1 MTLTSKLPDVGL
13 TIFSV
18 MSQLAAEHRAINL
31 SQGFPDFDVSPVLID
46 RVVHYM
52 RQGCNQYAPMT
63 GVPALREA
71 IAAKTA
77 ALYDAVYD
85 PESEV
90 TVTSGA
96 TEALYAAITAVVRPG
111 DEVIIVEPAYD
122 AYEPAVRLNGGR
134 AVFVPMTFPG
144 YRLDWDRLRKAVSA
158 HTRLLILNSPHN
170 PTGSVLTQEDIAQLK
185 TLVAGSDLLILSD
198 EVYEHILF
206 DGRRHASMAG
216 DPELR
221 QRSFVVSSF
230 GKTYHA
236 TGWKIGYCLAPAAM
250 STELRKVHQYLTFAS
265 NTPIQMALAD
275 YLGSRADHLELS
287 AFYQK
292 KRDLFLSLIGPSR
305 FRPLGCEGTY
315 FQMVDYHAISD
326 EPDTVFARRMTME
339 HGVAAIPP
347 SVFYH
352 QLDDHRV
359 LRFCFAK
366 NDATLKEAAE
376 KLCRI

>member
-1 MTLTSKLPDVGL
+1 MTLPSKLPDVGL

-31 SQGFPDFDVSPVLID
+31 SQGYPDFDVSPALID
-46 RVVHYM
+46 RVVYYM

-63 GVPALREA
+63 GVPALRKA
-71 IAAKTA
+71 IADKAA

-85 PESEV
+85 PETEV

-96 TEALYAAITAVVRPG
+96 TEALYAAITAAVRPG
-111 DEVIIVEPAYD
+111 DDVVIVEPAYD

-134 AVFVPMTFPG
+134 AVFVPMTYPG
-144 YRLDWDRLRKAVSA
+144 YRMDWDRVKAAVCPR
-158 HTRLLILNSPHN
+158 TRLLILNSPHN
-170 PTGSVLTQEDIAQLK
+170 PTGSVLTPEDLAALK
-185 TLVAGSDLLILSD
+185 TIAAGGDFLILSD
-198 EVYEHILF
+198 EVYEHIVF
-206 DGRRHASMAG
+206 DGRGHISMAN
-216 DPELR
+216 DAALR
-221 QRSFVVSSF
+221 ERSFVVSSF

-236 TGWKIGYCLAPAAM
+236 TGWKVGYCLAPKVL
-250 STELRKVHQYLTFAS
+250 STELRKVHQYLTFAT
-265 NTPIQMALAD
+265 NTPIQLALAD
-275 YLGSRADHLELS
+275 YLATTDDHLALS
-287 AFYQK
+287 AFYQS
-292 KRDLFLSLIGPSR
+292 KRDLFRTLIGPSR
-305 FRPLGCEGTY
+305 FRPLACEGTY
-315 FQMVDYHAISD
+315 FQMVDYTAITD
-326 EPDTVFARRMTME
+326 EPDTAFARRLTTQ

-352 QLDDHRV
+352 GADDHRV